1 MSKIA
6 AYLAEHLR
14 GEVATGSAL
23 RSKFSVDGSV
33 LKITPLLVA
42 FPYNTSDVRKIA
54 HFAWQLAE
62 KGHTLPVTARGNGTS
77 RVGAAIGSG
86 VIVSFP
92 THFKN
97 ILEVDTK
104 QRLVRVQP
112 GVELQALNQALQLH
126 GLVWPVASQVTDTT
140 VGGVLANNIYGEY
153 GSKYG
158 DVANWVD
165 QIEVVLSNG
174 DVIQTGKLNKR
185 DLNKKKGLATSEG
198 ELYRKLDGLITDNQ
212 ETINSLNEKAG
223 SSGFNIAS
231 VKDKKGNFD
240 LTPLIVGAQG
250 TLGIITEVILRL
262 DTYRPETEVLAASI
276 LSLDNFE
283 TLLGSL
289 QKHDPSR
296 LEYIDKEALVHVRDH
311 YGVSVAELLDDTQ
324 DLEDIEG
331 LMIVEFNES
340 AKSKA
345 KKATKLFDKQGFSV
359 VKSDGD
365 YEAAQEV
372 WQLYERVM
380 RVLTFGE
387 TDHKSSLPIIEDVM
401 VAPED
406 VNDFIAGAKELTQKH
421 RIKTFFTSHV
431 SAGVVH
437 AYTLLNLKSLTD
449 KQKLPKLIEEYY
461 KLAVN
466 IGGSVAGEYGE
477 GRLRVE
483 QAELQFTSNEKEI
496 FEEVK
501 TIFDSHGIFNPD
513 VKIKGHTTKGPL
525 SRLNESYED
534 TRFNEKLSAL

>member
-23 RSKFSVDGSV
+23 RSKFSVDGSI
-33 LKITPLLVA
+33 LKITPLIVSYP
-42 FPYNTSDVRKIA
+42 FNTSDVRKIA

-62 KGHTLPVTARGNGTS
+62 KGHTLPITARGNGTS
-77 RVGAAIGSG
+77 RVGAAIGNG

-92 THFKN
+92 THFN
-97 ILEVDTK
+97 SILEVDTK

-112 GVELQALNQALQLH
+112 GVEIHALNQAVQLH
-126 GLVWPVASQVTDTT
+126 GLVWPVASRVAGDTI
-140 VGGVLANNIYGEY
+140 GGAIADNMYGEY
-153 GSKYG
+153 GGKYG
-158 DVANWVD
+158 DVTQWVD

-174 DVIQTGKLNKR
+174 DVIQTGKLSKR
-185 DLNKKKGLATSEG
+185 ELNKKKGLSTSEG

-212 ETINSLNEKAG
+212 ETITSLGEK
-223 SSGFNIAS
+223 SSSAGFNIGS

-240 LTPLIVGAQG
+240 LTPLIVGSQG
-250 TLGIITEVILRL
+250 TLGLVTEVILRL

-276 LSLDNFE
+276 SSLDNFE
-283 TLLGSL
+283 TLLASL
-289 QKHDPSR
+289 QKHEPSR
-296 LEYIDKEALVHVRDH
+296 LEYIDSSALVYVRDH
-311 YGVSVAELLDDTQ
+311 YGVSVKELMDDTEEP
-324 DLEDIEG
+324 EDIAG
-331 LMIVEFNES
+331 LMIIEFNES

-345 KKATKLFDKQGFSV
+345 KKTAKLFDKQGFSV

-365 YEAAQEV
+365 FEATQEI
-372 WQLYERVM
+372 WQLYQRI
-380 RVLTFGE
+380 LTTLNAGE
-387 TDHKSSLPIIEDVM
+387 AEHKSSLPVIEDVM

-406 VNDFIAGAKELTQKH
+406 VNDFIAGAKEMTQKH
-421 RIKTFFTSHV
+421 RIKTFFTSHLN
-431 SAGVVH
+431 AGVVH

-449 KQKLPKLIEEYY
+449 KQKLPKLIEDYY

-496 FEEVK
+496 LQEIK

-513 VKIKGHTTKGPL
+513 VKLRGHTTKGPL

-534 TRFNEKLSAL
+534 TRFGERLTTI